1 MASKSSMQTDIT
13 QIEIQQAI
21 SRASIALNRNEKT
34 HAQMAVGKYENMLI
48 EATDSAK
55 VKALFAADTT
65 KTTEVKQRV
74 YNAVVACESSI
85 PSLQTDKSSLEAAN
99 LNLRGS
105 GWYCGT
111 GP

>member
-74 YNAVVACESSI
+74 YNAVVNRQFPPYRRINPHWRLRISFY
-85 PSLQTDKSSLEAAN
+85 QTNAISRVKAHK
-99 LNLRGS
+99 
-105 GWYCGT
+105 
-111 GP
+111 